1 MLDAMLDIFGVIL
14 GPKVG
19 GRMDKMATGRFY
31 VWTRS
36 SPIILGQV
44 DVWTGSVGGAEFFFF
59 QNVGSAVQKY
69 SNLAHGKIVI
79 NRRLDPCL
87 VKLGLPAGRSGV
99 ILVKNAQILRGQKWG
114 ENLGSTD
121 RQALAKPFN
130 VRSSACTRRSSY

>member
-44 DVWTGSVGGAEFFFF
+44 DVWTGLVGGAEFFF

-87 VKLGLPAGRSGV
+87 VKYGLPAGRSGV
-99 ILVKNAQILRGQKWG
+99 ISVKNAQILKILRGQKW
-114 ENLGSTD
+114 EVLGKFKIKHLWGLS
-121 RQALAKPFN
+121 R
-130 VRSSACTRRSSY
+130 VSSRSN